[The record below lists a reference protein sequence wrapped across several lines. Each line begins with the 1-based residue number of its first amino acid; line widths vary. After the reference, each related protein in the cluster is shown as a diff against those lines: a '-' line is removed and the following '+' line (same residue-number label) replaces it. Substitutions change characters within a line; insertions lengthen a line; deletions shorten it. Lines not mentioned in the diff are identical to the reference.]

1 MKWNFPAA
9 ATALCLSKS
18 THSPRLGIM
27 EQVIYCSDG
36 MQLSG
41 QRWTQEKDPTTKS
54 QQKKVLCL
62 HGWLDNSASF
72 HLVAPELHKQIKAD
86 VFCLDFPGH
95 GRSSHR
101 GPDAPIQLI
110 SEYAIYVAETI
121 ERLHWWNEEQQNNII
136 LIGHSMGAAV
146 AMIYAAAFPEQIH
159 KLILLEGGGPMTRN
173 NDSVTRSIRRAITRR
188 IQSNRTLFPHLSLSP
203 FNDEKNQPEPTSKTT
218 SSSSSPTPRRKI
230 YPTLISAIQA
240 RKLTADLSPGK
251 QYISDETARQ
261 VVGRATITINQF
273 KDSYDPSVV
282 LLQTQDLDP
291 NQYNGPVVFTHDPRL
306 QWPSLQYFTQ
316 EQVEQLYRDVQC
328 PVYCIYAKDGWPKEP
343 SVQDAIST
351 YLKPQIQMELP
362 GSHHFHSDPQ
372 DAKAV
377 IDAILQFINDIC
389 HEDDEK

>member
-1 MKWNFPAA
+1 MKWTHFIFTTRTATAA
-9 ATALCLSKS
+9 AALCLSKGF
-18 THSPRLGIM
+18 HSSKRDMM
-27 EQVIYCSDG
+27 EKVIYCSDG
-36 MQLSG
+36 MQLSA
-41 QRWTQEKDPTTKS
+41 QSWAQEKDDST
-54 QQKKVLCL
+54 QKHKILCL

-72 HLVAPELHKQIKAD
+72 HLVAPELHKQIGAD
-86 VFCLDFPGH
+86 VLCLDFPGH

-101 GPDAPIQLI
+101 GPESPIQLI

-121 ERLHWWNEEQQNNII
+121 EALHWAKDDQDNII

-173 NDSVTRSIRRAITRR
+173 HEHVSRSIRQAITRR
-188 IQSNRTLFPHLSLSP
+188 IKSNRSLYPNLVPH
-203 FNDEKNQPEPTSKTT
+203 EKEEEEISNNNVAP
-218 SSSSSPTPRRKI
+218 SSRRKI
-230 YPTLISAIQA
+230 YPSLISAIQA

-251 QYISDETARQ
+251 QYISDETATK
-261 VVGRATITINQF
+261 VVGRATIPVDQY

-282 LLQTQDLDP
+282 LQTQDLDP

-328 PVYCIYAKDGWPKEP
+328 QVCCIYAMDGWPAETYVKE
-343 SVQDAIST
+343 AIGT
-351 YLKPQIQMELP
+351 YLKPQVQLTLP

-372 DAKAV
+372 DAAAV
-377 IDAILQFINDIC
+377 IHAIIHFIND
-389 HEDDEK
+389 EKCSENEE